1 MISLFFEVELVEIVS
16 KRRSGPK
23 ARMGS
28 LGRTVSQMDGWKAPW
43 CQGRGQRGGTGKI
56 NFLGMGGAALKC
68 LAAFFAPGGSQRTDR
83 ETTHQRGKKRD
94 GFVSRCRCAESRVNG
109 RRCCRRQKQ
118 DQRKQDGWLQMRAC
132 ERVVFGV

>member
-1 MISLFFEVELVEIVS
+1 MSLFFEVELVEIVS

-68 LAAFFAPGGSQRTDR
+68 LAAFFAPGGRNEQTGKPLTKR
-83 ETTHQRGKKRD
+83 EKRGTGLFPDVVARK
-94 GFVSRCRCAESRVNG
+94 CRVNG